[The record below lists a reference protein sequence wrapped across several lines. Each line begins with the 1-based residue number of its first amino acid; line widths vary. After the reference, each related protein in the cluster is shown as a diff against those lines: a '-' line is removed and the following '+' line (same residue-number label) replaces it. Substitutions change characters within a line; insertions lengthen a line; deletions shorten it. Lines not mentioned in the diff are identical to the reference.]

1 MHASSVRSA
10 LAETEVAQNDLL
22 MIASSPAPSSKPL
35 RIAALVRELPIPVY
49 AGLNLIVHHVL
60 GRLSRR
66 NEVLTFVLDRSYGP
80 ELGDYFLKFTCA
92 PESAGAASASVD
104 GIPKVARYYRTS
116 AHTLAWLETALVDFA
131 PDVILGFDNNVAPY
145 LALLSSPVPKVL
157 DAVDSEILYLWRQV
171 RRGDLRVRTVK
182 HLLAAL
188 ASARLYFP
196 RSDAVVAVSDEDR
209 DNLRLFSGHRRVETI
224 PNGVDCDFFAP
235 RPEIRKTRGR
245 LVFTGSLSWPPNRA
259 AVRWFLDSCWAGI
272 LRKRPDASLVIIGKL
287 GTEALKQEWERH
299 PNVEVIGF
307 VPDIREHILQAEVS
321 IAPMVS
327 GSGIK
332 NKILEAWALGQPV
345 VATALAA
352 RGIRCQVGRDISIA
366 EDAESFVAAVLRL
379 LDDPELRAATGA
391 AGRNTALARYSWEQV
406 AENFENLL
414 RDVASKALRCGA

>member
-1 MHASSVRSA
+1 
-10 LAETEVAQNDLL
+10 

-35 RIAALVRELPIPVY
+35 RIAALVRDLPIPVY

-66 NEVLTFVLDRSYGP
+66 NEVLTFVLDRHYGR
-80 ELGDYFLKFTCA
+80 ELGDYFLKFVCA
-92 PESAGAASASVD
+92 PEATGSAVSPPANA
-104 GIPKVARYYRTS
+104 IPRVARYYGTS
-116 AHTLAWLETALVDFA
+116 APTLAWLETALADFA
-131 PDVILGFDNNVAPY
+131 PDILLGFDNNVAPY
-145 LALLSSPVPKVL
+145 LALLSTPVPKVL
-157 DAVDSEILYLWRQV
+157 DAVDSEILYLWRQLL
-171 RRGDLRVRTVK
+171 RGDLRVRTVK

-235 RPEIRKTRGR
+235 RPEIRKIRGR
-245 LVFTGSLSWPPNRA
+245 LVFSGSLSWPPNRA
-259 AVRWFLDSCWAGI
+259 AVRWFLESCWAGI
-272 LRKRPDASLVIIGKL
+272 LRKRPDATLVIIGKL
-287 GTEALKQEWERH
+287 GTDALKQEWEKH

-352 RGIRCQVGRDISIA
+352 RGIRCQVDRDISIA
-366 EDAESFVAAVLRL
+366 EDSESFVSAVLRL

-414 RDVASKALRCGA
+414 RDVTSTALRSAA

>member
-1 MHASSVRSA
+1 
-10 LAETEVAQNDLL
+10 

-66 NEVLTFVLDRSYGP
+66 NEVLTFVLDRSYGR
-80 ELGDYFLKFTCA
+80 ELGDYFLRFTCA

-131 PDVILGFDNNVAPY
+131 PDVLLGFDNNVAPY

-209 DNLRLFSGHRRVETI
+209 DNLRLFSGHQRIETI

-235 RPEIRKTRGR
+235 RPEIPKTRGR

-259 AVRWFLDSCWAGI
+259 AVRWFLDSCWADI

-287 GTEALKQEWERH
+287 GTEALKQEWEKH

-307 VPDIREHILQAEVS
+307 VPDIREHVLQAEVS

-366 EDAESFVAAVLRL
+366 EDAESFVSAVLRL
-379 LDDPELRAATGA
+379 LDDPALRSATGA

-414 RDVASKALRCGA
+414 RDVASKALRSGA